1 MPELEKIVWPGNP
14 AGGMMGMGGMY
25 GMGMITDQSPSKSF
39 SEEELANIRAIATLL
54 LENGLTSAKLKTAA
68 DIADLTKEKL
78 DAEREEADE
87 FSTVD
92 SDYDG
97 FYDYEEEL
105 TGHDPERSRQQ
116 ADTGGSGCSRSSG
129 TVMNQHLEHF
139 CRRTA
144 CFSVL
149 QQKPPCWSIDQ
160 STLSRGQSTW

>member
-1 MPELEKIVWPGNP
+1 
-14 AGGMMGMGGMY
+14 MGMGGMY

-54 LENGLTSAKLKTAA
+54 LENDLTSTKLKTAA

-92 SDYDG
+92 SDDDSDDDG

-105 TGHDPERSRQQ
+105 TGHDPNDPDSKPTQEEVDAAETAER
-116 ADTGGSGCSRSSG
+116 
-129 TVMNQHLEHF
+129 L
-139 CRRTA
+139 
-144 CFSVL
+144 
-149 QQKPPCWSIDQ
+149 
-160 STLSRGQSTW
+160 

>member
-25 GMGMITDQSPSKSF
+25 DMRMITDQSPSKSF

-54 LENGLTSAKLKTAA
+54 LENDLTSTKLKTAA

-92 SDYDG
+92 SDDDG

-105 TGHDPERSRQQ
+105 TGHDPNDPDSKPTQEEVDAAEAAER
-116 ADTGGSGCSRSSG
+116 
-129 TVMNQHLEHF
+129 L
-139 CRRTA
+139 
-144 CFSVL
+144 
-149 QQKPPCWSIDQ
+149 
-160 STLSRGQSTW
+160 